1 MPLPLPL
8 RSSLQ
13 IDKGL
18 CFRRTLVDSMVCTLA
33 ASFWFG
39 VYRSMGI
46 LDHMALVGV
55 GFFEVVVWSEECI
68 LDRTGEGEGVDLDGA
83 EVGLDGAR
91 MGCFVAQVSG

>member
-1 MPLPLPL
+1 
-8 RSSLQ
+8 
-13 IDKGL
+13 
-18 CFRRTLVDSMVCTLA
+18 MVCIQA
-33 ASFWFG
+33 ASIWFVVFG
-39 VYRSMGI
+39 LEGI
-46 LDHMALVGV
+46 LGHMALVGV